1 MSRSKSISMKLLEL
15 SKKLGINNQLI
26 LIRFF
31 HERLLYR
38 VSVSKYNKALC
49 LKGGNLLYSIQGNKA
64 RPTIDI
70 DFSGQS
76 LSNDLEAIRLIFI
89 KILSQEVDDAVFF
102 DCNNL
107 KLIRIN
113 EQNQYFGIRIKVPA
127 SLGNIKHIVQIDLGY
142 GDVITHEPILIK
154 YPVILS
160 EFENPVLNAYN
171 IETVIAEKLHAILAL
186 AHLNSRMKDF
196 YDIYNLLKTQSVDS
210 HILREAIANTFLNR
224 KTEITSDSIAF
235 LSYLSLDENKNKM
248 WDAYLRKLD
257 VTDIEFK
264 GVVEVIINLIN
275 SVSVA
280 NS

>member
-1 MSRSKSISMKLLEL
+1 M
-15 SKKLGINNQLI
+15 
-26 LIRFF
+26 
-31 HERLLYR
+31 
-38 VSVSKYNKALC
+38 
-49 LKGGNLLYSIQGNKA
+49 
-64 RPTIDI
+64 
-70 DFSGQS
+70 
-76 LSNDLEAIRLIFI
+76 
-89 KILSQEVDDAVFF
+89 
-102 DCNNL
+102 
-107 KLIRIN
+107 
-113 EQNQYFGIRIKVPA
+113 
-127 SLGNIKHIVQIDLGY
+127 
-142 GDVITHEPILIK
+142 
-154 YPVILS
+154 S